1 MREGARYAVAGQT
14 GLDPNQSKPQRYVAV
29 IEARARAEGIYV
41 FALGYGPSLLT
52 KRARAAARSART
64 FSNASP
70 TSPMAE
76 RRYDSKQPVGVYG
89 YAATINDIKPCYAQ
103 LASAILRIAK

>member
-1 MREGARYAVAGQT
+1 MHR
-14 GLDPNQSKPQRYVAV
+14 QR
-29 IEARARAEGIYV
+29 RRW
-41 FALGYGPSLLT
+41 P
-52 KRARAAARSART
+52 
-64 FSNASP
+64 
-70 TSPMAE
+70 E